1 MKDLATKLLQKADR
15 AITAAETLFRTDP
28 EAAANRA
35 YYALFYVADALLAQR
50 DLRFKKHSAVHSAFG
65 REYIK
70 TGALDPKY
78 HDWLLTAFNKRIVAD
93 YTVSSELTA
102 NAVQTVIEQ
111 AKEFA
116 SVARRLLTAQQ

>member
-1 MKDLATKLLQKADR
+1 M
-15 AITAAETLFRTDP
+15 
-28 EAAANRA
+28 
-35 YYALFYVADALLAQR
+35 ADALLAQR

>member
-1 MKDLATKLLQKADR
+1 MKDLATKLLQKQTALSR
-15 AITAAETLFRTDP
+15 LQRPCFPRILKPPPTVPITLCSMWPTRCSRSAISASKSIRLCIAHSVASTLR
-28 EAAANRA
+28 
-35 YYALFYVADALLAQR
+35 LG
-50 DLRFKKHSAVHSAFG
+50 HSI
-65 REYIK
+65 RE
-70 TGALDPKY
+70 Y

-116 SVARRLLTAQQ
+116 SVARRLLTGQQ

>member
-15 AITAAETLFRTDP
+15 AITAAETLLPTDP
-28 EAAANRA
+28 EAAANRS